1 LLLSPVSRDKAC
13 MTEAPPPNPDSARS
27 CLARLY
33 EMDAALERMEVELPD
48 DVRPVGA
55 EARRRVH
62 AWLTRLGG
70 GDADLDGLTEAM
82 SDISRMMDALTA
94 RLLLVPWNG
103 HPPAGQLKS

>member
-1 LLLSPVSRDKAC
+1 LLLSPVSRDNGR
-13 MTEAPPPNPDSARS
+13 MTEAPPPNPDTARA

-62 AWLTRLGG
+62 AWLTRLGA
-70 GDADLDGLTEAM
+70 GDPDLEGLSEALR
-82 SDISRMMDALTA
+82 DISGIMDALTA
-94 RLLLVPWNG
+94 RLLLVPWDG
-103 HPPAGQLKS
+103 HPRGGRLKS